1 MKKKTG
7 IIESVM
13 RHSSLMFFFVAVL
26 VAVGAYALWNMPKQ
40 EFPEFTIRQGVVVGV
55 FPGATSAQVE
65 EQLAKPLEK
74 FLFTYKEINREKT
87 YSMSRDGMVYVMV
100 ELQDNVNNKDEVWSK
115 IKHGL
120 AQFKMQL
127 PSGVL
132 ALIAQDDFGDT
143 SALLIALESNTQ
155 SYRELDSYADQLEDQ
170 LRQLKSASNLRRYGT
185 QKEQISVYLDR
196 DKLAVYG
203 INYKLLAT
211 SLFAQSLTTS
221 SGMIE
226 TGDVNMPLHIAPIY
240 DTENEVAQQIIYSDP
255 KGNIVRLKDVAT
267 IKTEYPKAKSYALN
281 NGKKAIILSME
292 MREGY
297 NIVQYGKDVDKILK
311 NFENHIPKDVTVQ
324 RIADQPKV
332 VSTSVNSF
340 LRDLVVAIIIIILVM
355 MILFPFKSAVIA
367 STTIPITVF
376 TTLAFMYLLHIPLNT
391 VTLAALIV
399 ILGMVVDNS
408 VVVIDGYLEYL
419 NKGYS
424 RWHAAALSA
433 KNYSGAIFLATISI
447 CAIFL
452 PVLSIFTGIWYDFVR
467 DFPLTFGISL
477 MVSFILAMVYI
488 PILEFLFIKKI
499 PNAQK
504 KKFNINTFVQNSYNK
519 ALEWTFRF
527 PVITL
532 ATTLILIVIATVVFF
547 NLDKRMFP
555 YADRDQFA
563 VEIYLPQGTPIN
575 HTTQVTDSLYT
586 ILSKD
591 KRIKSI
597 TSFEGMASPRFQA
610 TYAPNLGGENYA
622 QFIVN
627 TSSNEATIAIL
638 NEYAPRY
645 QNYFPN
651 AFVRFKQLDY
661 QLAQIPI
668 EIRLSGDNIGQLK
681 CYADSIISSLHHIDG
696 LVWLHTNFENPLPTM
711 EVNLHTTEA
720 TRLGVMRSLA
730 ELELTGYYT
739 GIPVGTVW
747 DKDYPLSIVMKTDK
761 PANHDNPAN
770 IQDKYIS
777 TLIPGV
783 SVPLRQIADV
793 KPVWNDGQIVRRNGV
808 PTITVMADVQRGYS
822 ENKVF
827 KKVRKVMDNEIAPT
841 LPNDIQY
848 KYGGMYEGDN
858 EIVPSIVEVLIIA
871 VFIIFFFLLLK
882 FKKIGVALA
891 ALISLALIIPGTSFG
906 LWFSDVRLSLTCI
919 LGVISLFGITIR
931 NTILLFEH
939 AENLRVNQKMPAR
952 QAAFDAGVR
961 RMVPIFLTS
970 ATTAIGIIPMITG
983 NSSLWS
989 PMGIVIFWGTI
1000 FSMILLVLVLPVMYW
1015 KIFDGVKIVDVRERF
1030 KNKRNKKVPNSNL

>member
-65 EQLAKPLEK
+65 KQLAKPLEK

-281 NGKKAIILSME
+281 NSKKAIILSME

-376 TTLAFMYLLHIPLNT
+376 TTLAFM
-391 VTLAALIV
+391 
-399 ILGMVVDNS
+399 
-408 VVVIDGYLEYL
+408 
-419 NKGYS
+419 
-424 RWHAAALSA
+424 LSA
-433 KNYSGAIFLATISI
+433 T
-447 CAIFL
+447 
-452 PVLSIFTGIWYDFVR
+452 
-467 DFPLTFGISL
+467 
-477 MVSFILAMVYI
+477 
-488 PILEFLFIKKI
+488 
-499 PNAQK
+499 
-504 KKFNINTFVQNSYNK
+504 
-519 ALEWTFRF
+519 
-527 PVITL
+527 
-532 ATTLILIVIATVVFF
+532 
-547 NLDKRMFP
+547 
-555 YADRDQFA
+555 
-563 VEIYLPQGTPIN
+563 
-575 HTTQVTDSLYT
+575 H
-586 ILSKD
+586 
-591 KRIKSI
+591 
-597 TSFEGMASPRFQA
+597 
-610 TYAPNLGGENYA
+610 
-622 QFIVN
+622 
-627 TSSNEATIAIL
+627 
-638 NEYAPRY
+638 
-645 QNYFPN
+645 
-651 AFVRFKQLDY
+651 
-661 QLAQIPI
+661 
-668 EIRLSGDNIGQLK
+668 
-681 CYADSIISSLHHIDG
+681 
-696 LVWLHTNFENPLPTM
+696 
-711 EVNLHTTEA
+711 
-720 TRLGVMRSLA
+720 
-730 ELELTGYYT
+730 
-739 GIPVGTVW
+739 
-747 DKDYPLSIVMKTDK
+747 
-761 PANHDNPAN
+761 
-770 IQDKYIS
+770 
-777 TLIPGV
+777 
-783 SVPLRQIADV
+783 
-793 KPVWNDGQIVRRNGV
+793 
-808 PTITVMADVQRGYS
+808 
-822 ENKVF
+822 
-827 KKVRKVMDNEIAPT
+827 
-841 LPNDIQY
+841 
-848 KYGGMYEGDN
+848 
-858 EIVPSIVEVLIIA
+858 
-871 VFIIFFFLLLK
+871 
-882 FKKIGVALA
+882 
-891 ALISLALIIPGTSFG
+891 
-906 LWFSDVRLSLTCI
+906 
-919 LGVISLFGITIR
+919 
-931 NTILLFEH
+931 
-939 AENLRVNQKMPAR
+939 
-952 QAAFDAGVR
+952 
-961 RMVPIFLTS
+961 S
-970 ATTAIGIIPMITG
+970 A
-983 NSSLWS
+983 
-989 PMGIVIFWGTI
+989 
-1000 FSMILLVLVLPVMYW
+1000 
-1015 KIFDGVKIVDVRERF
+1015 
-1030 KNKRNKKVPNSNL
+1030 

>member
-1 MKKKTG
+1 MKKEPG

-340 LRDLVVAIIIIILVM
+340 LHDLVVAIIIIILVM

-419 NKGYS
+419 SKGYS

-433 KNYSGAIFLATISI
+433 KTYSGAIFLATISI

-504 KKFNINTFVQNSYNK
+504 KKFNLNTFVQNGYNK

-591 KRIKSI
+591 KRVKSI

-681 CYADSIISSLHHIDG
+681 CYADSVISSLHHIDG

-808 PTITVMADVQRGYS
+808 PIITVMADVQRGYS

-1030 KNKRNKKVPNSNL
+1030 KNKHNKKVPNSNL